1 MNTKKTNNE
10 GKNKFIIYL
19 VKSIKKFTTIIK
31 KRPLNKKDIQNKEL
45 DIIEIKPP
53 SSIIVKELK
62 YNINLIN

>member
-1 MNTKKTNNE
+1 MNTKKNNNE
-10 GKNKFIIYL
+10 SKDNLNRLGNP
-19 VKSIKKFTTIIK
+19 IKKFTTIIK

-62 YNINLIN
+62 